1 MKEQRI
7 FYADNGRSYE
17 MTADLVDRALEL
29 MSDGMVG
36 AIVLPQNRPADG
48 LREVR
53 LGAAGSIMVKDLSVS

>member
-1 MKEQRI
+1 
-7 FYADNGRSYE
+7 
-17 MTADLVDRALEL
+17 
-29 MSDGMVG
+29 MVG